1 MEYKGII
8 ENANK
13 LKKSSLYKVVIAE
26 STHDIIIH
34 LNSAIGS
41 AHKAGLS
48 RIRERIPSNFRQIDK
63 SVPNSEIQMAV
74 YYNIIMEFES
84 KGYDVS
90 LDIRDD
96 FTVIEVSWSIRAS
109 IKDLDEMRRKIASVC
124 KK

>member
-8 ENANK
+8 ENAGK

-26 STHDIIIH
+26 STYDIIVH
-34 LNSAIGS
+34 LNSSIGS

-48 RIRERIPSNFRQIDK
+48 RVRERIPSNFRQIDK

-74 YYNIIMEFES
+74 YYNIITEFEN

-109 IKDLDEMRRKIASVC
+109 IKDLEEMRRKIASVC

>member
-8 ENANK
+8 ENACK

-26 STHDIIIH
+26 STYDIIVH
-34 LNSAIGS
+34 LNSSISS

-48 RIRERIPSNFRQIDK
+48 RVRERIPSNFRQIDK

-74 YYNIIMEFES
+74 YYNIITEFEN

-96 FTVIEVSWSIRAS
+96 FTVIDVSWSIRAS
-109 IKDLDEMRRKIASVC
+109 IKDLEEMRRKIASVC